1 MSSIQQKSWPAST
14 GNTLQDWVFDHIATN
29 ELLKRVE
36 AKRPTRPPKS
46 SLLPE
51 ALLLL
56 GRLSSRPAGLDE
68 LLRAERESADL
79 QDELDVAIRL
89 AVKAG
94 EDPEMFAA
102 SEAGEV
108 LRRVRSYVHRYEK
121 DDELRR
127 QALSLARGQVPV
139 QAGDDELL
147 TLCVRVRTGSWDP
160 VTDET
165 RRLMAMLIRSMSP
178 GIPSDQKYV
187 LNVPQWFVRWFLRRP
202 DNSGFEVDSVRD
214 AVTDD
219 PDVLLT
225 ACELWQ
231 PGVEDSTYRDSWEA
245 LDAASRL
252 G

>member
-1 MSSIQQKSWPAST
+1 MSSVQQKSWLPST
-14 GNTLQDWVFDHIATN
+14 GNTLRAAMFDSIATN
-29 ELLKRVE
+29 TLLKRVE
-36 AKRPTRPPKS
+36 AKRPTRPPTS

-56 GRLSSRPAGLDE
+56 ERLAARPARLDE

-79 QDELDVAIRL
+79 QEELDVASRL

-94 EDPEMFAA
+94 EDPELFAA
-102 SEAGEV
+102 SEAGDV
-108 LRRVRSYVHRYEK
+108 LRRVRSYIYRYEK

-139 QAGDDELL
+139 QADDDELL
-147 TLCVRVRTGSWDP
+147 TLSVRVRSRSGDP
-160 VTDET
+160 ATDGM
-165 RRLMAMLIRSMSP
+165 RQLIAVLVRSMSP
-178 GIPSDQKYV
+178 CVPSDQQYV

-202 DNSGFEVDSVRD
+202 KDSGFDVDSVRD
-214 AVTDD
+214 AFTDD

-225 ACELWQ
+225 ACELWE